1 MKKILIYHLLSFLFM
16 GVVSFSNNAGK
27 TGPSLE
33 LIHDQ
38 LQRIKYNYSN
48 LILSGQLQFNT
59 SQAQALYYR
68 SLQDMERQIN
78 NLSDLIGGGNP
89 GYENYR
95 GRAVAFIQK
104 SVNFAYQSAAVKSLP
119 KFVSEGDL
127 AAVQFIVQE
136 VAVVHL
142 VNILKAYFK
151 NTLDRPKLGNFKHT
165 SAIEI
170 MNNVSIIFHL
180 DCLNALPAYISYD
193 DHIAVKGIVDHSLP
207 PRIAAALRDYFNTI

>member
-1 MKKILIYHLLSFLFM
+1 M
-16 GVVSFSNNAGK
+16 GVTSFSNNTDK
-27 TGPSLE
+27 SDSSLE
-33 LIHDQ
+33 IIHDQ

-68 SLQDMERQIN
+68 SLQDMQTQIN
-78 NLSDLIGGGNP
+78 KLSDLIGDGNP
-89 GYENYR
+89 GHENFR

-119 KFVSEGDL
+119 RFVSEGDL
-127 AAVQFIVQE
+127 AAVQFIIQNVS
-136 VAVVHL
+136 VVHL

-151 NTLDRPKLGNFKHT
+151 NTLERPKAGNFKHT

-170 MNNVSIIFHL
+170 MNEVSIIFHM
-180 DCLNALPAYISYD
+180 DCLSALPAYISFD
-193 DHIAVKGIVDHSLP
+193 DHLAVKGIVDHSLP
-207 PRIAAALRDYFNTI
+207 PMIAKALKDYFNTI